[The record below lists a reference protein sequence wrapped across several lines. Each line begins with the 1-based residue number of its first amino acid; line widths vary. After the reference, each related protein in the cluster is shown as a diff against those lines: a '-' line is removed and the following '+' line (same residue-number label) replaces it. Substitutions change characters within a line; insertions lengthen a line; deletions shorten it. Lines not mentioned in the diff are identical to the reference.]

1 VPEPINFFQLI
12 AHVAGRLPTELV
24 ATWTAMALL
33 LIVGYAARCS
43 LSAAADPTVPDE
55 GLTLRHFAEVAV
67 EWLDVLVAQISELH
81 GARRFVPFFGSLF
94 LLILTAN
101 FMGLVPGLIP
111 PTSDTDLTFALGVI
125 CFIYYFYQGFAHQG
139 PKYLL
144 SFLGPVWWL
153 SPFMLFMEITKNLL
167 RPFSLGIRLFAN
179 MFADHHV
186 LTLFTGLTYVLIPI
200 AFYALGSIVCVVQA
214 LVFVILAIS
223 YVREAASAHH

>member
-1 VPEPINFFQLI
+1 
-12 AHVAGRLPTELV
+12 
-24 ATWTAMALL
+24 MALL
-33 LIVGYAARCS
+33 LIVGYAARSS
-43 LSAAADPTVPDE
+43 LSRMVDPTVPDQ
-55 GLTLRHFAEVAV
+55 GLTLRHLAEVAV
-67 EWLDVLVAQISELH
+67 EWLDGLVAQISDVH

-111 PTSDTDLTFALGVI
+111 PTSDTDLTFALGAI
-125 CFIYYFYQGFAHQG
+125 CFVYYFYQGFTHQG

-144 SFLGPVWWL
+144 CILGPVWWL
-153 SPFMLFMEITKNLL
+153 CPFMVFMEISRHLL

-200 AFYALGSIVCVVQA
+200 AFYALGSIVCIVQA
-214 LVFVILAIS
+214 VVFVVLAIS
-223 YVREAASAHH
+223 YVRTAASAHR

>member
-1 VPEPINFFQLI
+1 
-12 AHVAGRLPTELV
+12 
-24 ATWTAMALL
+24 
-33 LIVGYAARCS
+33 
-43 LSAAADPTVPDE
+43 
-55 GLTLRHFAEVAV
+55 
-67 EWLDVLVAQISELH
+67 
-81 GARRFVPFFGSLF
+81 
-94 LLILTAN
+94 
-101 FMGLVPGLIP
+101 MGLVPGLIP

-125 CFIYYFYQGFAHQG
+125 CFIYYLYQGFVHQG

-153 SPFMLFMEITKNLL
+153 SPFMLFMEVTKNLL

-223 YVREAASAHH
+223 YVGEAASAHH